1 MKQKWYP
8 IFQSVPA
15 DEFTD
20 RQEIIAY
27 LLRWAANT
35 ARDIT
40 LSTAVIG
47 QRRLGKTA
55 VLEQIYN
62 RLFWEQDKV
71 VPIYFTFEA
80 SPVTSTE
87 FAFAYYTNFLRQYVA
102 FRRKDYL
109 LARLTDRDVELK
121 NLVEMAESL
130 SGDPVAR
137 HAGGMFRLLNSPTA
151 QLHDKLAAAV
161 HLPRQIMEYNR
172 GQGKPETPIFVMLD
186 EFQEVLKID
195 YSDGKPA
202 DTVGLYQWAVEGRQ
216 CPHYVTGSAIRL
228 ITQEVL
234 GTGALFGRFRH
245 LKFPPMEAVYGLE
258 MVDNLATKY
267 GLTISE
273 PVAGYLVNRCGG
285 NPFYIRCVLMQAIEQ
300 QQRDIP
306 NEGAVSNLIAREVTR
321 GQIAQDWAGQL
332 QKYFETTCAEPSR
345 SINSYTIAKRIIFY
359 AAKFGDRRIPP
370 EEIAA
375 EVKRPVEEVQYT
387 LKQLSFAEMLDGRGG
402 NIYYNIKDPI
412 LKDFINTQY
421 ELDIEGGSWNEIY
434 RELMEKYQSLQGKYS
449 DLLGA
454 LVEARLEALLN
465 RFDGR
470 TVPGRLFN
478 TTEEVEL
485 PKFVYVG
492 DTYVKPP
499 GSRAYQI
506 DLEGEW
512 YKDNYDAWVWAVEV
526 KWWKTEVTPSVVK
539 KFVAAC
545 EALQK
550 EKRLA
555 GVVRWLVNQGGFSKG
570 AKKELDEC
578 GVYYSGPDEINEL
591 LYMFGIERLLKKQ
604 KVNLM
609 EEDNDRR

>member
-20 RQEIIAY
+20 RQEIIDY

-55 VLEQIYN
+55 VLEQVYN
-62 RLFWEQDKV
+62 HLFWEQDKV

-80 SPVTSTE
+80 CPITSTE

-130 SGDPVAR
+130 SGDPIAR

-161 HLPRQIMEYNR
+161 HLPRQVMEYNR
-172 GQGKPETPIFVMLD
+172 GQGKPETPVFVMLD
-186 EFQEVLKID
+186 EFQEVLKIG

-234 GTGALFGRFRH
+234 GTGALFGRFGH
-245 LKFPPMEAVYGLE
+245 FKFLPMEAVHGLE
-258 MVDNLATKY
+258 MVDKLAVKY
-267 GLTISE
+267 GLSISE

-285 NPFYIRCVLMQAIEQ
+285 NPFYIRCVLMQALEQ

-306 NEGAVSNLIAREVTR
+306 NEKAVSNLIAYDVTDGR
-321 GQIAQDWAGQL
+321 IARDWAGQL
-332 QKYFETTCAEPSR
+332 QKYFEI
-345 SINSYTIAKRIIFY
+345 INSYFIAKRIIFY
-359 AAKFGDRRIPP
+359 AAKFGDKRIPP

-375 EVKRPVEEVQYT
+375 EVRRLVEDVQYT
-387 LKQLSFAEMLDGRGG
+387 LRQLSFAEMLDGRGG

-421 ELDIEGGSWNEIY
+421 ELDIEGSSWNQVY
-434 RELMEKYQSLQGKYS
+434 RELMEKYRSLQGKYS

-454 LVEARLEALLN
+454 LVEARLEAMLN

-470 TVPGRLFN
+470 MVSGRLFN
-478 TTEEVEL
+478 TTGEVEL

-492 DTYVKPP
+492 DSYIKPP

-506 DLEGEW
+506 DLQGEW
-512 YKDNYDAWVWAVEV
+512 YKDNYDAWVWVAEM
-526 KWWKTEVTPSVVK
+526 KWWKTEVTPHVVK
-539 KFVAAC
+539 KFAAAC

-550 EKRLA
+550 EKRLS
-555 GVVRWLVNQGGFSKG
+555 GVVKWLVNQGGFSKG
-570 AKKELDEC
+570 AKKVLDEY
-578 GVYYSGPDEINEL
+578 GIYYSGPNEINEL

-604 KVNLM
+604 KVNFI
-609 EEDNDRR
+609 EEGNP